1 MPRADGEQL
10 SELRVALIGC
20 GRRGRELASA
30 VAGVEELAIRRC
42 IDLDAE
48 AAAALAA
55 ELGMDDWSV
64 ETNDALLRDDIDAV
78 LIATRPDS
86 HADLT
91 IAAAQAGKHSM
102 VEAPLALRS
111 ADADRAS
118 RAVRAAGTTCAVGFT
133 RRAAPAVRSVKARV
147 PRPLAITLHATVDP
161 LIDAWQ
167 GDAAQG
173 GVLAYVGTHALDL
186 ARYLAVS
193 RPARIQAV
201 GGRFTRR
208 AGLGDT
214 FAAMVRFANGAVA
227 QLVIGEIG
235 RSERLSGWWGTISDG
250 TSAADMWQD
259 LERARIATSGR
270 PLVDVHEQPERGAAD
285 RAMLRSFVSAIG
297 GRGRA
302 IADAED
308 GAWAVRMADAVYE
321 SAGLRRPVDL

>member
-1 MPRADGEQL
+1 M

-20 GRRGRELASA
+20 GQRGRELARA

-48 AAAALAA
+48 AATALSA
-55 ELGMDDWSV
+55 ELGVDDWSV
-64 ETNDALLRDDIDAV
+64 EANDALLRDDIDAV

-86 HADLT
+86 HANLT

-118 RAVRAAGTTCAVGFT
+118 HAVRAAGTTCSVGFMQ
-133 RRAAPAVRSVKARV
+133 RVAPAVRDVKMRI

-161 LIDAWQ
+161 LIDVWQ

-173 GVLAYVGTHALDL
+173 GVLAYVGTHVLDL
-186 ARYLAVS
+186 ARHLVVS

-214 FAAMVRFANGAVA
+214 LAATVGFANGAIA

-235 RSERLSGWWGTISDG
+235 ASERLSGWWGTISDG
-250 TSAADMWQD
+250 KSAADMWHG
-259 LERARIATSGR
+259 LERARIATTGR
-270 PLVDVHEQPERGAAD
+270 PVVEVDERPEGGAAD
-285 RAMLRSFVSAIG
+285 TAMLHSFVAAIG
-297 GRGRA
+297 GRRRA
-302 IADAED
+302 IADVED

-321 SAGLRRPVDL
+321 SMGLRRAVDL

>member
-1 MPRADGEQL
+1 M

-20 GRRGRELASA
+20 GQRGRELARA
-30 VAGVEELAIRRC
+30 VAGVEEIAIRRC

-48 AAAALAA
+48 SATALSA
-55 ELGMDDWSV
+55 ELGVDDWSV
-64 ETNDALLRDDIDAV
+64 EANDALLRDDIDAV

-91 IAAAQAGKHSM
+91 IAAAEAGKHSM

-118 RAVRAAGTTCAVGFT
+118 RAVRAAGTTCSVGFM
-133 RRAAPAVRSVKARV
+133 RRVAPAVRDVKMRI
-147 PRPLAITLHATVDP
+147 PRPLTITLHATVDP
-161 LIDAWQ
+161 LVDEWQ

-186 ARYLAVS
+186 ARHLAVS

-201 GGRFTRR
+201 GGRFTRK

-214 FAAMVRFANGAVA
+214 FAATVDFANGAIA

-235 RSERLSGWWGTISDG
+235 TSERLSGWWGTINDG
-250 TSAADMWQD
+250 KSAADMWQG
-259 LERARIATSGR
+259 LERARITTIGR
-270 PLVDVHEQPERGAAD
+270 PMVDVNEQPAPGAAD
-285 RAMLRSFVSAIG
+285 VAMLRSFVAAID
-297 GRGRA
+297 GRGRP
-302 IADAED
+302 IADVDD
-308 GAWAVRMADAVYE
+308 GAWAVRMADAIYE
-321 SAGLRRPVDL
+321 SMGLRRAVDL